1 MIFIRSKFSYL
12 YTYTFCSSPQHIFI
26 LVATILFLFA
36 RIVSLYGSTIPEMYK
51 KLDKLAYN
59 EESMPKYIELKHRL
73 DVTRVEML
81 NLYRIIIY
89 EPILNIQ
96 EKL

>member
-1 MIFIRSKFSYL
+1 MYAYFIEALCYYHYIIVF
-12 YTYTFCSSPQHIFI
+12 
-26 LVATILFLFA
+26 FA
-36 RIVSLYGSTIPEMYK
+36 RIISLYGNTIPEMYK

-59 EESMPKYIELKHRL
+59 DESMPKYMELKHRL
-73 DVTRVEML
+73 DVTRIELL

-96 EKL
+96 KKM

>member
-1 MIFIRSKFSYL
+1 MLCNSFIG
-12 YTYTFCSSPQHIFI
+12 
-26 LVATILFLFA
+26 ATILFLFV

-59 EESMPKYIELKHRL
+59 EENMPKYIELKHRL

-81 NLYRIIIY
+81 NLYRIITY
-89 EPILNIQ
+89 ESILDIQ
-96 EKL
+96 ENL

>member
-1 MIFIRSKFSYL
+1 
-12 YTYTFCSSPQHIFI
+12 
-26 LVATILFLFA
+26 
-36 RIVSLYGSTIPEMYK
+36 MYK

-81 NLYRIIIY
+81 TLYRIIIY
-89 EPILNIQ
+89 EPILHIQ
-96 EKL
+96 EKM

>member
-1 MIFIRSKFSYL
+1 MHVYTLFIYFY
-12 YTYTFCSSPQHIFI
+12 IG
-26 LVATILFLFA
+26 VTILLLA
-36 RIVSLYGSTIPEMYK
+36 RIVLLYGNTIPEMYK
-51 KLDKLAYN
+51 KLDKLAYS

-96 EKL
+96 ENM

>member
-1 MIFIRSKFSYL
+1 MYTHFIEALSY
-12 YTYTFCSSPQHIFI
+12 YYYIIVFFT
-26 LVATILFLFA
+26 
-36 RIVSLYGSTIPEMYK
+36 RIISLYGNTIPEMYK

-59 EESMPKYIELKHRL
+59 DENMPKYMELKHRL
-73 DVTRVEML
+73 DVTRIELL

-96 EKL
+96 KNM

>member
-1 MIFIRSKFSYL
+1 MFSRL
-12 YTYTFCSSPQHIFI
+12 AVF
-26 LVATILFLFA
+26 
-36 RIVSLYGSTIPEMYK
+36 YGNTIPEMYK

-59 EESMPKYIELKHRL
+59 DENMPKYIELKHRL

-81 NLYRIIIY
+81 NLYRIIVY

-96 EKL
+96 EKM

>member
-1 MIFIRSKFSYL
+1 MFFRLAVF
-12 YTYTFCSSPQHIFI
+12 
-26 LVATILFLFA
+26 
-36 RIVSLYGSTIPEMYK
+36 YGNTIPEMYK

-59 EESMPKYIELKHRL
+59 DENMPKYIELKHRL

-81 NLYRIIIY
+81 NLYRIIVY

-96 EKL
+96 EKM